1 MAVMFPISLPLAIN
15 LCRDEG
21 IEDGSDEGL
30 NILYTTSAAVLGG
43 SVWAATAPSGDLG

>member
-30 NILYTTSAAVLGG
+30 NILFTTSAAVLGG
-43 SVWAATAPSGDLG
+43 SVCGGHCSIG